1 MEDKKRPTL
10 YINACVRRESR
21 TAKLAEKLLARLSEP
36 YEELCLQKIIFPV
49 VDEEYLRKRDGF
61 IAKQD
66 FEDPMFDLA
75 RQFQEAQTI
84 VIAAPYWDYSFPATL
99 KQYFEQINVVGVTF
113 KYTESGIPVGLC
125 NAKRL
130 FYVTT
135 AGGNY
140 VPDVYG
146 FGYVKV
152 LAQSFYGIPEVKKIE
167 AVGLDI
173 VGADVSAIMQEA
185 EKKIEEI

>member
-1 MEDKKRPTL
+1 M
-10 YINACVRRESR
+10 
-21 TAKLAEKLLARLSEP
+21 
-36 YEELCLQKIIFPV
+36 
-49 VDEEYLRKRDGF
+49 
-61 IAKQD
+61 
-66 FEDPMFDLA
+66 
-75 RQFQEAQTI
+75 
-84 VIAAPYWDYSFPATL
+84 
-99 KQYFEQINVVGVTF
+99 
-113 KYTESGIPVGLC
+113 
-125 NAKRL
+125 
-130 FYVTT
+130 TT